1 MYEAKLR
8 LRIVDLLLPHGTFF
22 VWIYKNPQGSCYSV
36 LEFNIEP
43 TLFIFKAKLD
53 TQDKKKNEQ
62 VTEWFS
68 LPAEHFATHKIL
80 SEPYTQ
86 GVIYK

>member
-1 MYEAKLR
+1 MVL
-8 LRIVDLLLPHGTFF
+8 FF
-22 VWIYKNPQGSCYSV
+22 FLFELTKNPQGLCYSG

-43 TLFIFKAKLD
+43 TLLIFKAKLD
-53 TQDKKKNEQ
+53 AQDEKKNEQ

-80 SEPYTQ
+80 REPSIQ
-86 GVIYK
+86 GFLIYK

>member
-1 MYEAKLR
+1 MAHFLFEL
-8 LRIVDLLLPHGTFF
+8 I
-22 VWIYKNPQGSCYSV
+22 KNPQSLCYSV

-43 TLFIFKAKLD
+43 TLLIFKAKLD

-68 LPAEHFATHKIL
+68 LPAERFATHKIL
-80 SEPYTQ
+80 SEPS
-86 GVIYK
+86 I